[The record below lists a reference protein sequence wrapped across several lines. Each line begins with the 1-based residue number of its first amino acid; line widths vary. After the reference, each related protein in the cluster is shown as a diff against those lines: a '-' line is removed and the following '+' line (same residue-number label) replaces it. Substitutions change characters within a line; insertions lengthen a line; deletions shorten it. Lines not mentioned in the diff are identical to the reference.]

1 MIGLIAKLKVQ
12 EGKGP
17 EFEALFRQL
26 AAKVTDDAIEPGN
39 LLYQLCKS
47 REDPNLYVVMELYKD
62 QAAVDAHG
70 KTPHFTETFPKIGAL
85 LQPGPPGLEF
95 VDTVD

>member
-26 AAKVTDDAIEPGN
+26 AAQVTDDAIEPGN
-39 LLYQLCKS
+39 VLYQLCKS
-47 REDPNLYVVMELYKD
+47 REDANLYVVMELYKD
-62 QAAVDAHG
+62 QAAADAH
-70 KTPHFTETFPKIGAL
+70 TRTRHFTEIFPKIAEL
-85 LQPGPPGLEF
+85 LVPGPPGLEF